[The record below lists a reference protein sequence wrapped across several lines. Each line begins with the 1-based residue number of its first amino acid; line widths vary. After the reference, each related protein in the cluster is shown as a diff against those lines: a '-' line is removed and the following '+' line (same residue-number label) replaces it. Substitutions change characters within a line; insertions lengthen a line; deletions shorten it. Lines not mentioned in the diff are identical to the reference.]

1 MTHVLLCE
9 TERSPHTMRMERRLA
24 AILSADV
31 QGYSLLMGEDEE
43 ATIRTLTAH
52 RGVMARLI
60 QQYRGRVVDD
70 PGDNLLAEFG
80 SVVDAVQGAVAIQRA
95 LAALNAA
102 LPAHRRME
110 FRIGINLGDVV
121 IEQERLY
128 GDDINLAARLEG
140 LAEGGGIC
148 ISGTVYDQV
157 ETKLGLRYTYL
168 GERMVK
174 NIARPVRVY
183 RIQMGPE
190 TATPRRTAR
199 WLSGLSTRTPWQR
212 TILVVAAVL
221 TLLVIAAVLWHV
233 SHRPVHFSHRDS
245 SPFSSLLAALVL
257 AQSLRWEK

>member
-1 MTHVLLCE
+1 
-9 TERSPHTMRMERRLA
+9 MERRLA

-31 QGYSLLMGEDEE
+31 QGYSRLMGENEE

-70 PGDNLLAEFG
+70 PGDNLLAEFS

-128 GDDINLAARLEG
+128 GDDVNLAARLEG

-148 ISGTVYDQV
+148 ISGTVYDQIA
-157 ETKLGLRYTYL
+157 TKLGLRYTYL

-183 RIQMGPE
+183 RIHMGPE
-190 TATPRRTAR
+190 TVMPGQAPR
-199 WLSGLSTRTPWQR
+199 WLSACIPWQR
-212 TILVVAAVL
+212 AVLVVAAVL
-221 TLLVIAAVLWHV
+221 TLLVIAAVFWHV
-233 SHRPVHFSHRDS
+233 LHRPALFPHRGSSLFS
-245 SPFSSLLAALVL
+245 FLLAALIP
-257 AQSLRWEK
+257 AQDLRWGK